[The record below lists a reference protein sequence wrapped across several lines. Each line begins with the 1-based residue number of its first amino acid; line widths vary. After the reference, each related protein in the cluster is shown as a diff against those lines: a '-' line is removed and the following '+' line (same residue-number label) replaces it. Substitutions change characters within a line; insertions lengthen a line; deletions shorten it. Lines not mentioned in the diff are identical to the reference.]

1 MHPSVQVIH
10 IEVQFDNRAGDTI
23 RTLVSLDR
31 ESSDTFVVRNE
42 MELACL
48 DTGFIEAVNQT
59 LRELK
64 PYHEEITFIGLV

>member
-10 IEVQFDNRAGDTI
+10 IEVKFDNRAGDTI

-48 DTGFIEAVNQT
+48 DTGFVEAVNQT

-64 PYHEEITFIGLV
+64 SYHESVTFIGLV

>member
-10 IEVQFDNRAGDTI
+10 IEVLFDNRAGDTI
-23 RTLVSLDR
+23 KTLVSLDR
-31 ESSDTFVVRNE
+31 EDSDTFVVRNE

-48 DTGFIEAVNQT
+48 DAGFVDAVNQT

-64 PYHEEITFIGLV
+64 PYHEGITFIGLA